1 MFRQVIFWSAIL
13 LALTTTH
20 SKQMQNIDA
29 ITQAYLTAEKY
40 LWQLIYSTD
49 RYNRPETFA
58 YIYDT
63 HEEHL
68 GKNFGE
74 SGRFERLARL
84 YPSEHSDYRDSR
96 TSTWRVIDAI
106 AEINATALNT
116 YRILSHRTYENL
128 PHLVNDTGENVPRE
142 IASIC
147 KHIDAE
153 FWIAA
158 KKVSPNFNST
168 WKWENSANSIL
179 ELSRVRP
186 QHCHHVFGKST
197 FDGFLSRNCGGAAQ
211 RLYAASNELHDLDD
225 ERNGKL
231 SGDC

>member
-1 MFRQVIFWSAIL
+1 MIRQVIFWSAIV
-13 LALTTTH
+13 LTLSLTH

-49 RYNRPETFA
+49 RYNRLETFA

-74 SGRFERLARL
+74 SGRFERLKRMH
-84 YPSEHSDYRDSR
+84 PMRHSDYRDYRDTR

-106 AEINATALNT
+106 EEINATALNT
-116 YRILSHRTYENL
+116 YRILSHRTYDSL
-128 PHLVNDTGENVPRE
+128 PHLVNDTGENIPRE

-147 KHIDAE
+147 KHIDEE
-153 FWIAA
+153 FWITA
-158 KKVSPNFNST
+158 KNVSP
-168 WKWENSANSIL
+168 IL
-179 ELSRVRP
+179 
-186 QHCHHVFGKST
+186 VF
-197 FDGFLSRNCGGAAQ
+197 
-211 RLYAASNELHDLDD
+211 RLDSM
-225 ERNGKL
+225 
-231 SGDC
+231 

>member
-1 MFRQVIFWSAIL
+1 MKRAVVFCAVILF
-13 LALTTTH
+13 ALNLTH

-49 RYNRPETFA
+49 RYNRLETYA

-68 GKNFGE
+68 GTNFGE

-84 YPSEHSDYRDSR
+84 YPSRQGEYHDTR
-96 TSTWRVIDAI
+96 TSTWKVIDAI
-106 AEINATALNT
+106 EEINATALNT
-116 YRILSHRTYENL
+116 YRILSHRTYDTL
-128 PHLVNDTGENVPRE
+128 PHLVEDIGQNIPRQ

-147 KHIDAE
+147 RHIDEE

-158 KKVSPNFNST
+158 KNVS
-168 WKWENSANSIL
+168 L
-179 ELSRVRP
+179 V
-186 QHCHHVFGKST
+186 
-197 FDGFLSRNCGGAAQ
+197 
-211 RLYAASNELHDLDD
+211 
-225 ERNGKL
+225 
-231 SGDC
+231 

>member
-1 MFRQVIFWSAIL
+1 
-13 LALTTTH
+13 
-20 SKQMQNIDA
+20 MQNIDA

-49 RYNRPETFA
+49 RYNRLDTFA

-84 YPSEHSDYRDSR
+84 YPSEHSDYDYGDSR

-116 YRILSHRTYENL
+116 YRILNHRTYDSL
-128 PHLVNDTGENVPRE
+128 PHLVNDTLENVPRE

-153 FWIAA
+153 FWVAA
-158 KKVSPNFNST
+158 KNVSLNFNSSR
-168 WKWENSANSIL
+168 KWENLANSVS

-186 QHCHHVFGKST
+186 IHCHHVFGKSI
-197 FDGFLSRNCGGAAQ
+197 FDGFLSRNCGGTAQ
-211 RLYAASNELHDLDD
+211 RLYVASNELHDLDD

-231 SGDC
+231 SRDC

>member
-1 MFRQVIFWSAIL
+1 MHRIAVDLLFERSTLDLFECNQSLLPTAIVTISQYLFHNFCAVLLKSNIQFVKMNRQVIFFAAIL
-13 LALTTTH
+13 FTLHVTH

-49 RYNRPETFA
+49 QYNRLETFA

-74 SGRFERLARL
+74 SGRFERLAQL
-84 YPSEHSDYRDSR
+84 YNDDDVRDTG
-96 TSTWRVIDAI
+96 TSTWKVIDAI
-106 AEINATALNT
+106 EEINATALNT
-116 YRILSHRTYENL
+116 YRILSHSTYDTL
-128 PHLVNDTGENVPRE
+128 PHLVDDIGENVPRK

-158 KKVSPNFNST
+158 KNVSEISVNFL
-168 WKWENSANSIL
+168 WK
-179 ELSRVRP
+179 
-186 QHCHHVFGKST
+186 
-197 FDGFLSRNCGGAAQ
+197 
-211 RLYAASNELHDLDD
+211 
-225 ERNGKL
+225 
-231 SGDC
+231 